1 MYAIVK
7 KVVWGFLIILIAF
20 TASAGEQGLVINEV
34 AWGGSR
40 ENRAGEWVELCN
52 TSGEAIDLEGWSLVS
67 ADGSPEIFLVGTI
80 DPLQTGSD
88 LVGGYYLLE
97 RGDDNAVPGIKAD
110 QIYTGA
116 LNDGGEALSLIDPEG
131 RIIDTANRGGGPWLA
146 GTNGDSPCT
155 MERIDPTVPDDPAN
169 WASCI
174 PLQDEEDSGGTPNGT
189 PSGTPSGTPR
199 AANSV
204 FNIPPSI
211 AFSIDPDS
219 RFIHPEQVVSFDAS
233 GSFDRSGAIVSY
245 IWDFGDGMSGEGQTT
260 SHTYAESGIYTVS
273 LAVKDDRGGMNK
285 QSTQV
290 RVLSEL
296 ISVDFSVKSASQSR
310 ILQSQDA
317 LLFLDESHDPDGTIV
332 AWDWAFDDD
341 QTGKGRNVTHTYTH
355 GESYLVTLCVTN
367 DLGETACQTQTVSVV
382 SRKPVALFTSS
393 PALPNKGEDVSFD
406 AAGSFDLDGTVVH
419 YDWDFDSDGTVDLS
433 TDQPVVVHQFATE
446 GEHVVT
452 LRVSDDSNMV
462 SLLFSGTVTIN
473 WEPVAAFQ
481 VSDFYPAE
489 LEEVTFTDCSHD
501 RDGEITAWHW
511 DFGDGNSSD
520 LPSPTHSYLNDGAY
534 TIVLTVTD
542 GNGAH
547 GTVHAVVTAQNL
559 PPVAHIEIVVKGGKV
574 HTYVPVTFDGSTSK
588 DQSPNGQIVLY
599 EWDLGADGTYEE
611 SSTSPTFTYS
621 YTDNGTYKLR
631 LRVTDDGGTTALS
644 NPLTIEIVNHIPNCS
659 FSWAPT
665 SPTEAEEVAFTAV
678 GNDIDG
684 QVVGWRWNFGDGTTS
699 SAYSPSHRFPDDGA
713 YTVTLVVRDDDGEES
728 KPHTIQ
734 IIVVNSPP
742 IAAFS
747 VSSAYTQLGEA
758 VRFTDL
764 SHDTSPTGQ
773 IVHVAWDFGDGTFC
787 PGDGCGEGD
796 IHAPIH
802 VYTTPG
808 TYTVSLSV
816 IDDDG
821 DRDLV
826 ARTVTI
832 TE

>member
-1 MYAIVK
+1 
-7 KVVWGFLIILIAF
+7 
-20 TASAGEQGLVINEV
+20 
-34 AWGGSR
+34 
-40 ENRAGEWVELCN
+40 
-52 TSGEAIDLEGWSLVS
+52 
-67 ADGSPEIFLVGTI
+67 
-80 DPLQTGSD
+80 
-88 LVGGYYLLE
+88 
-97 RGDDNAVPGIKAD
+97 
-110 QIYTGA
+110 
-116 LNDGGEALSLIDPEG
+116 
-131 RIIDTANRGGGPWLA
+131 
-146 GTNGDSPCT
+146 
-155 MERIDPTVPDDPAN
+155 
-169 WASCI
+169 
-174 PLQDEEDSGGTPNGT
+174 
-189 PSGTPSGTPR
+189 
-199 AANSV
+199 
-204 FNIPPSI
+204 
-211 AFSIDPDS
+211 
-219 RFIHPEQVVSFDAS
+219 
-233 GSFDRSGAIVSY
+233 
-245 IWDFGDGMSGEGQTT
+245 
-260 SHTYAESGIYTVS
+260 
-273 LAVKDDRGGMNK
+273 MNK

-296 ISVDFSVKSASQSR
+296 ISVDFSVKPASQSR
-310 ILQSQDA
+310 ILQSQNE

-332 AWDWAFDDD
+332 AWDWAFGDD
-341 QTGKGRNVTHTYTH
+341 QTGEGRNVTHTYIH

-367 DLGETACQTQTVSVV
+367 ALGETACQIQTVSVV
-382 SRKPVALFTSS
+382 SRKPVASFTSS
-393 PALPNKGEDVSFD
+393 PVLPNKGEDVSFD
-406 AAGSFDLDGTVVH
+406 AAGSFDLDGTVVQ
-419 YDWDFDSDGTVDLS
+419 YDWDFDGDGTVDLS
-433 TDQPVVVHQFATE
+433 IDQPVTVYQFDAE

-452 LRVSDDSNMV
+452 LRVRDDSNMV
-462 SLLFSGTVTIN
+462 SLPFSRTITLN

-481 VSDFYPAE
+481 VSNFYPAE
-489 LEEVTFTDCSHD
+489 LEEVVFTDCSHD
-501 RDGEITAWHW
+501 RDGGIAVWHW

-520 LPSPTHSYLNDGAY
+520 LPSPAHSYPNDGTY

-574 HTYVPVTFDGSTSK
+574 HTYAPVTFDGSAST

-611 SSTSPTFTYS
+611 SSTSPTFAYS

-631 LRVTDDGGTTALS
+631 LRVTDDGGATALS

-665 SPTEAEEVAFTAV
+665 SPTDAEDVTFTAV

-684 QVVGWRWNFGDGTTS
+684 QVVGWHWNFGDGTTS
-699 SAYSPSHRFPDDGA
+699 SDYSPSHRFPDDGA

-728 KPHTIQ
+728 KPYTRQ
-734 IIVVNSPP
+734 IIVMNSPP

-747 VSSAYTQLGEA
+747 VSSTSTQLGEA

-764 SHDTSPTGQ
+764 SQDTSPTGQ

-787 PGDGCGEGD
+787 PGDGCGEGE

-802 VYTTPG
+802 IYTAPG
-808 TYTVSLSV
+808 TYTVRLSV

-821 DRDLV
+821 ARDLV